1 VESLTSTRPGGDAH
15 KSLGVESLY
24 INEARRDIICVMP
37 YDFGQPPDMPVE
49 AVDQV
54 DTPQLTYG
62 VGAIDAETC
71 DYG

>member
-1 VESLTSTRPGGDAH
+1 VESLD
-15 KSLGVESLY
+15 

-37 YDFGQPPDMPVE
+37 YDFGQPPDMLVE

-54 DTPQLTYG
+54 DTPQLRYG
-62 VGAIDAETC
+62 VGAIDAEAC